1 MDNILGKDLMV
12 FVDDKA
18 LACATS
24 HQLSIEANQIDV
36 SCKDTGEWGA
46 SMAGK
51 LSWNIQCDAL
61 VTVGE
66 DGTLESG
73 GTNSKSY
80 TDLMDAL
87 IARKS
92 VKVVFST
99 VGNQPLAAADAS
111 GHVVPTDGWKSGNC
125 GYEGHG
131 VITSIQANANDG
143 DICYYT
149 VQIQG
154 MGALSKHTTSA

>member
-92 VKVVFST
+92 VKVVF
-99 VGNQPLAAADAS
+99 
-111 GHVVPTDGWKSGNC
+111 
-125 GYEGHG
+125 
-131 VITSIQANANDG
+131 
-143 DICYYT
+143 
-149 VQIQG
+149 
-154 MGALSKHTTSA
+154 